1 MQQILND
8 TELQSFLLEN
18 GKKLVLFSAD
28 WCGPCKI
35 LKPNLEKV
43 SEEVSDVIIVK
54 ADVSETEEHT
64 KRFGIRNIPTCILL
78 ENNEEIGRFI
88 GVKTP
93 DQIKNFIQEHQN

>member
-8 TELQSFLLEN
+8 TELQNVLLGD

-28 WCGPCKI
+28 WCGPCRI

-43 SEEVSDVIIVK
+43 SNEISDVTIIK
-54 ADVSETEEHT
+54 ADVSETGEHT
-64 KRFGIRNIPTCILL
+64 TRFGVRNIPTCILL
-78 ENNEEIGRFI
+78 ENNQELGRFT